1 MYSVNNEKS
10 NNGKLTDNEKL
21 DDIKG
26 FMMASKSKVFKIN
39 GSAVKNIMIVDKKL
53 ANPLVSKKVF
63 KNYDKLIAYLTEL
76 LVDDDDSGESFR
88 EVLNEIEKFRLEIK
102 IKYREFLKQKEL
114 EVMSKQLM
122 TLQREA
128 KIRLMDIQ
136 NNYLDMLNSN
146 KRSK

>member
-88 EVLNEIEKFRLEIK
+88 EALNEIEKFRLEIK

-136 NNYLDMLNSN
+136 NNYLDMLNTN